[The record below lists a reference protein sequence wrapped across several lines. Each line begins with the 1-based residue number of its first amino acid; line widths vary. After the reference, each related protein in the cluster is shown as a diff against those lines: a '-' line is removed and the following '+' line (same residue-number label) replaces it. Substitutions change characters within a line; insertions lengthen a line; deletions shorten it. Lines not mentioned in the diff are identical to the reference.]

1 MHRSDLRSGAMS
13 SNITITDDEEGKRV
27 LNARGD
33 EIGRV
38 TEVRNGVAYVDPDPS
53 ITDTI
58 KAKLGWGE
66 KDDEEAFRLDPSNV
80 EAVTDDEIHL
90 VH

>member
-1 MHRSDLRSGAMS
+1 MPRSDLHLCAMS
-13 SNITITDDEEGKRV
+13 SNVTVTDEDEGKRV

-58 KAKLGWGE
+58 KAKLGWGD
-66 KDDEEAFRLDPSNV
+66 KDDEEAFRLDPTNI
-80 EAVTDDEIHL
+80 ETVTDDEIRL